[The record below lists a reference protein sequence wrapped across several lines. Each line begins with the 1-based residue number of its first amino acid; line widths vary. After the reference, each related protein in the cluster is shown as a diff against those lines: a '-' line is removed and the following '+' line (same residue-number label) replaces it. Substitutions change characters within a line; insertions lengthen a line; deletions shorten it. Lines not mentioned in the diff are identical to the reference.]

1 MTYKSENS
9 DPPLEPDI
17 PGRREPPLR
26 GLKTFDSLKN
36 RIYRIYFTGMT
47 GQWSAM
53 NMQLV
58 ARSLLI
64 YRISG
69 SGAILGLSALANA
82 VPTIILS
89 LVGGALA
96 DRIQKRDILLFTQIG
111 SMLVS
116 LAVALS
122 LTMGYLSVDKPDSWW
137 ILIITATAQ
146 GMVMGLMM
154 PSRQAI
160 ISEIVRDDQVLNAV
174 SLNTMGMSA
183 FRLLAPAVT
192 GFLLDAYDFHVV
204 YFVSSAMYGL
214 ASFCM
219 FLLPRTA
226 PKRAPGGNS
235 ALLDIVEGIQYI
247 RREKTIMLVLLST
260 FFLMICALPFMQLIP
275 MFTEDILN
283 VGASGMG
290 ILMSLSGAG
299 AIAGSLMLASSPSRR
314 RGIIMLLS
322 GFVMGV
328 ALLVFAFSHWWALS
342 LVVVIFIGLGQTG
355 HRTTG
360 NSLAQNYT
368 EPEYR
373 GRVMS
378 FMMMG
383 LGFSSL
389 ATFFAGLV
397 AEAIG
402 VQWAIGGLAVIF
414 IISTVLILAVTPRV
428 RRLQ

>member
-1 MTYKSENS
+1 
-9 DPPLEPDI
+9 
-17 PGRREPPLR
+17 
-26 GLKTFDSLKN
+26 LKTFDSLKN
-36 RIYRIYFTGMT
+36 SVYRTYYVGMA

-69 SGAILGLSALANA
+69 SGAVLGLSALANA
-82 VPTIILS
+82 IPTILVS
-89 LVGGALA
+89 LIGGAIA
-96 DRIQKRDILLFTQIG
+96 DRLQKRDILLFTQIA
-111 SMLVS
+111 SMLTS
-116 LAVALS
+116 LAVAFS
-122 LTMGYLSVDKPDSWW
+122 LIMGYLSIDKPDSWW
-137 ILIITATAQ
+137 ILIVTAAVQ
-146 GMVMGLMM
+146 GMIMGLMM

-160 ISEIVRDDQVLNAV
+160 ISEIVRDDQVMNAV
-174 SLNTMGMSA
+174 SLNTMGMSV
-183 FRLLAPAVT
+183 FRLLAPAAA
-192 GFLLDAYDFHVV
+192 GFLLDAYDFDVV
-204 YFVSSAMYGL
+204 YFVSAGMYGL

-219 FLLPRTA
+219 LILPRTA
-226 PKRAPGGNS
+226 PKKSSQGGS
-235 ALLDIVEGIQYI
+235 GALLDIVDGIRYL
-247 RREKTIMLVLLST
+247 RREKTIMLVILST
-260 FFLMICALPFMQLIP
+260 LFVMICALPFMQLIP
-275 MFTEDILN
+275 MFTEDILH

-299 AIAGSLMLASSPSRR
+299 AIAGSLALASSPSRR

-322 GFVMGV
+322 GMVMGA
-328 ALLVFAFSHWWALS
+328 ALLVFAFSHWWAVS

-360 NSLAQNYT
+360 NSLAQNYS

-378 FMMMG
+378 FMMMSM
-383 LGFSSL
+383 GFSSL

-414 IISTVLILAVTPRV
+414 IISCILILAVTPRI